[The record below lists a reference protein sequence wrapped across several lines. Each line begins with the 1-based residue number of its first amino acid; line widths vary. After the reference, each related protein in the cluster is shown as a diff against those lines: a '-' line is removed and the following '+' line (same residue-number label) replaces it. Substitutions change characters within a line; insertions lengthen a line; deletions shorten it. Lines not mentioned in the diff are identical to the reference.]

1 MRLPLLAALA
11 TDGTRP
17 TWSGPLLSLAVAVGE
32 VPFAALLAYTR
43 TGEPEVPADVLAQ
56 LPTVTLR
63 AIGAGVESQACEV
76 EAGPPELL
84 GQSIHLWALEAT
96 AGLADMRE
104 AIEARARFIDARPL
118 ADREAVARFYARGNR
133 LRDARLARAVVEL
146 DGETGTPLA
155 VLDRLP
161 AELAET
167 MRQELAGHL
176 ERIGRLRPQGK
187 APSGPP
193 PPSPPAPSLL
203 NGNAPSAEPAL

>member
-17 TWSGPLLSLAVAVGE
+17 TWSGPLLSLAVAGGD
-32 VPFAALLAYTR
+32 VPFAALMAYTR
-43 TGEPEVPADVLAQ
+43 TGEHGMPAEVLAQ
-56 LPTVTLR
+56 LPAVTLR

-84 GQSIHLWALEAT
+84 GHSIHLWALEAT
-96 AGLADMRE
+96 TGLDARE

-146 DGETGTPLA
+146 DGETGAPLA

-167 MRQELAGHL
+167 IRLELAGHL

-187 APSGPP
+187 APYG
-193 PPSPPAPSLL
+193 PPSPSHLAPSLP
-203 NGNAPSAEPAL
+203 NGPAPSAEPAP

>member
-17 TWSGPLLSLAVAVGE
+17 TWSGPLLSLAAASGD

-43 TGEPEVPADVLAQ
+43 TGEHGMPADVLAQ

-96 AGLADMRE
+96 NGTTDARE
-104 AIEARARFIDARPL
+104 AIEARARFIDSRPV

-146 DGETGTPLA
+146 DGETGAPLA

-161 AELAET
+161 AELAEAI
-167 MRQELAGHL
+167 RFELAGHL
-176 ERIGRLRPQGK
+176 ERIGRLRPPGK
-187 APSGPP
+187 APSGPAS
-193 PPSPPAPSLL
+193 PSPPALSLP
-203 NGNAPSAEPAL
+203 NGPAPSAEPAP